1 MAFIAN
7 HNKGQVPCKFYASG
21 ACRLGSKCK
30 FSHDV
35 NNLALNNKSTTV
47 CKFYLLGSCKAGNNC
62 MFSHKNRVAD
72 SKRPSAGGRTWST
85 INKVGR
91 NIRNANNNDNNVIQ
105 RVVNSATHIDNN
117 NKSATIN
124 ETSSKNII
132 EEVEDEDGVY
142 FYGSGFSN
150 STDFTAP
157 KQPPALNYSGI
168 VERERKELV
177 AKGVY
182 NNTPPFPVEQQLCPF
197 FKQGYCRFGD
207 KCKLSH
213 GNNRGTKNME
223 AVNHD
228 AEEDERAEEL
238 LIQDEV
244 NQSKNIECGI
254 CACKILE
261 EKKDR
266 FGLLVSC
273 NHSFC
278 LSCLRTWREN
288 ETLKFNKDAV
298 RKCPI
303 CRLKSDF
310 IIPSNRLITSHAR
323 KRELLMKYLTNLR
336 NKKCKY
342 YPDCPFGTS
351 CFYAHIDPDGK
362 LVRYEMPRLKVDS
375 DGSIKNISMPKL
387 SELLE
392 NVVF

>member
-7 HNKGQVPCKFYASG
+7 HSKGQVPCKFYASG
-21 ACRLGSKCK
+21 ACRLGSNCK
-30 FSHDV
+30 FSHNV
-35 NNLALNNKSTTV
+35 NNLAPNNKSTTV
-47 CKFYLLGSCKAGNNC
+47 CKFYLLGSCKAGNKC
-62 MFSHKNRVAD
+62 MFSHKDHVGG
-72 SKRPSAGGRTWST
+72 SKRSSGSGKAWLN
-85 INKVGR
+85 INKLGR
-91 NIRNANNNDNNVIQ
+91 KILDANNNDNIV
-105 RVVNSATHIDNN
+105 THFAVNN
-117 NKSATIN
+117 NNSTTIN
-124 ETSSKNII
+124 KTNSQNII
-132 EEVEDEDGVY
+132 EEMEDEDGVY
-142 FYGSGFSN
+142 FYGS
-150 STDFTAP
+150 DFTSSKEFTGP

-177 AKGVY
+177 AKGIY
-182 NNTPPFPVEQQLCPF
+182 NNNPRLPVEQQLCPF

-213 GNNRGTKNME
+213 GNNRGTKDMGV
-223 AVNHD
+223 VNHD
-228 AEEDERAEEL
+228 AKEEDEMAEES

-244 NQSKNIECGI
+244 NKSKNIECGI

-288 ETLKFNKDAV
+288 EALKFDKEAV

-351 CFYAHIDPDGK
+351 CFYAHIGPDGK
-362 LVRYEMPRLKVDS
+362 LVRYELPRLKVDS
-375 DGSIKNISMPKL
+375 NGNMKNISMPKL